1 MLMRFDPFRD
11 VDRLTEQAVGALRG
25 RDAFMPLDA
34 YRRDDS
40 LVAHLD
46 LPGVNP
52 EDIEVTVEKNVLSVT
67 AQRSWPQSP
76 DVDVIITE
84 RPQGKF
90 SRQLFL
96 NDSLDP
102 EHIVASYDKGV
113 LTVTIPVAEKAKPRR
128 VTISTSS
135 SAAETI
141 PAAASSA

>member
-46 LPGVNP
+46 LPGVKP
-52 EDIEVTVEKNVLSVT
+52 TDIEVTVEKNVLSVS
-67 AQRSWPQSP
+67 AQRSWEHGS
-76 DVDVIITE
+76 DVDLIITE

-96 NDSLDP
+96 NDSLDS
-102 EHIVASYDKGV
+102 EHIVASYDEGV

-128 VTISTSS
+128 VTVSTTSS
-135 SAAETI
+135 GAETI
-141 PAAASSA
+141 PAEATSA